1 MEMEVRT
8 FKLISLVLTPEEL
21 KYAMMRAE
29 EIEDT
34 DQVKEVTD
42 LIINK
47 GQTMELNG
55 NTHY

>member
-47 GQTMELNG
+47 G
-55 NTHY
+55 